1 MLNFPFLLIPFLL
14 VHGLM
19 FFTPG
24 GLEAVWL
31 STVLPSGSTWTLT
44 AGDAAVLLGLACLYV
59 EIAKSTRTR
68 MTAVLDHVASLA
80 LFVVALLEF
89 LLLPAAGNTA
99 FLLITVM
106 CLVDVIAG
114 FTVGMAVARRDVGI
128 MRE

>member
-14 VHGLM
+14 AHALM
-19 FFTPG
+19 LFVPG
-24 GLEAVWL
+24 GLESPWLAV
-31 STVLPSGSTWTLT
+31 TLPSGAAWSLS
-44 AGDAAVLLGLACLYV
+44 AGDGVVLVGLVCLYV
-59 EIAKSTRTR
+59 EVAKSTRTR

-89 LLLPAAGNTA
+89 LLWPAAGHSA

-114 FTVGMAVARRDVGI
+114 FTVGMAVARRDIGFS
-128 MRE
+128 RD